1 MNDSETYLER
11 YQRLLAPAEKAAN
24 VIQNGDSVVLSGGAC
39 QPLSILSALGR
50 RRDLQRVNLYTSL
63 SLVPPDF
70 LVRQY
75 LAKKEGKSLESNV
88 SFFSFCVGPGSRE
101 SAQASVVNVVPVS
114 GSAVG
119 RLLQGRR
126 VDVIVAGSSGMD
138 EDGNFNLS
146 CNVDWMQDILSDA
159 MHRDTV
165 VVVEVNRNLPW
176 TEGETT
182 FRIEAVDMVVES
194 ERAVPDLPA
203 PRSAPEARSIGG
215 HLSLLVPDEATLH
228 LGMGELVNQ
237 SVIHLDVKRDLG
249 VHSDFIGDGMLHLY
263 EKGAITNRKKD
274 FMPGKWLGSYVL
286 GSRDLYDFVERNA
299 MVALHPT
306 DFVAEPA
313 NISRNRR
320 MVSITQATQVDITGQ
335 IAGQS
340 REFEFLSNPG
350 IQHGFHAAA
359 SASAEGIGITVL
371 TSATSSGRVSNI
383 VPAISP
389 GTAVA
394 IPRGDADCVVTE
406 YGIARLKGKSLSERA
421 LNLIAVAHPSHR
433 DLLAREARQL
443 GLL

>member
-1 MNDSETYLER
+1 METYRER
-11 YQRLLAPAEKAAN
+11 YERLLAPAEKAAHA
-24 VIQNGDSVVLSGGAC
+24 IQNGDTVVLSGGAC
-39 QPLSILSALGR
+39 QPLSIFDALGR
-50 RRDLQRVNLYTSL
+50 RRDLYRVNLYTSM

-75 LAKKEGKSLESNV
+75 LAKKESKASESNIA
-88 SFFSFCVGPGSRE
+88 FFSFCVGPGARE

-114 GSAVG
+114 SSAVG
-119 RLLQGRR
+119 RLLRGRR

-146 CNVDWMQDILSDA
+146 CNVDWMQDILADA

-165 VVVEVNRNLPW
+165 VVVEVNPNLPW

-194 ERAVPDLPA
+194 ERPVVDLPA
-203 PRSAPEARSIGG
+203 SPPASEARAIGG

-228 LGMGELVNQ
+228 LGLGELVNQ
-237 SVIHLDVKRDLG
+237 SVVHLDVKRDLG
-249 VHSDFIGDGMLHLY
+249 VHSDYIGDGLLHLY

-274 FMPGKWLGSYVL
+274 FMPGKWLGSFVL

-299 MVALHPT
+299 MVALHPI

-313 NISRNRR
+313 NIVRNRR

-335 IAGQS
+335 VAGQT

-359 SASAEGIGITVL
+359 SASAEGIGIVVL
-371 TSATSSGRVSNI
+371 TSATRSGRVSNI

-389 GTAVA
+389 GSAVS
-394 IPRGDADCVVTE
+394 IPRSDVDCVVTE

-433 DLLAREARQL
+433 DLLAGEARQL